1 MSVQSTLKNGLVHRA
16 FLAPIA
22 RPIAVGFSLLLA
34 ILLGLHNPEG
44 PLEQALHNARDSINA
59 KPASGRVH
67 IIEIDAKSLAGLDR
81 WPWPRAHHGKLIDE
95 LDKAGVEQ
103 IVFDVDFSSY
113 SNPDQDLALASAIS
127 NAEGKVVLATF
138 RQPQS
143 TGEAEADLENLPIP
157 ILRKK
162 AFLGSVNV
170 RPDADGQV
178 NAYPFGTVT
187 DSTPRPS
194 LGALLA
200 DASGPVNEEFKIDQ
214 SIDIA
219 SIPRHSFID
228 ILQGQVDPR
237 ELKGKKVIIGA
248 TAIEIGDRYATARF
262 GVIPGVVVQAM
273 AAETLIAGAVLSELG
288 PWPML
293 ALTLIAVLLA
303 LRWTDKRGTSG
314 VAPALLIA
322 LSILLIPL
330 MAERYSI
337 AHLDVTPAL
346 LLLAGSMAAQYVTRT
361 TRQISVERQ
370 IDKDTALP
378 NLTAWQGRADRK
390 GNYTVIVAEIAN
402 FGEIVATLDHAES
415 IKLVRAVADR
425 LELSSGPGELYR
437 IGRERFCWRT
447 EMLDSDDIESAV
459 EASAAMFNA
468 AIPVCGRSIR
478 ATLCFGIATGDISD
492 AQGLAN
498 QATLAAKRAGELGK
512 RAIWHNDSLA
522 EVTDQTLFIL
532 SEFEEALITGQ
543 ISVLYQP
550 KYGLAQDCVTGA
562 EALVRWEHPSKGM
575 VSPSLFVPLLEQQN
589 LMEALTLF
597 VLRQVVED
605 VERWNSVRYPMGCAI
620 NISASL
626 LANAAF
632 AERAV
637 AIIRSSGVD
646 PSLLTIELTE
656 TAALSSQ
663 EMAASSLNQFKQL
676 GTHLS
681 IDDYGTGQST
691 LTYLRS
697 FSADEIK
704 IDQSFVKL
712 IATDNANK
720 IMVRSSIEMAHALGM
735 KVVAEGVEDITA
747 LNVLREFGCDTIQGW
762 LIGKPVSR
770 DEFMQRWCLN
780 LFDSS
785 EGNVANTADR
795 VSQAHRL

>member
-16 FLAPIA
+16 FLAPLA

-34 ILLGLHNPEG
+34 ILLGLYNPEG

-59 KPASGRVH
+59 KSASGRVH

-81 WPWPRAHHGKLIDE
+81 WPWPRAHHAKLIDE

-113 SNPDQDLALASAIS
+113 SNPEQDLALASAIS
-127 NAEGKVVLATF
+127 KAEGKVVLATF

-273 AAETLIAGAVLSELG
+273 AAETLIAGTVLPELG
-288 PWPML
+288 PLPML
-293 ALTLIAVLLA
+293 AFTLIAVLLA

-322 LSILLIPL
+322 LSILLFPL

-370 IDKDTALP
+370 IDTDTALP

-512 RAIWHNDSLA
+512 RVVWHNESLA

-691 LTYLRS
+691 LTYLKS

-785 EGNVANTADR
+785 EGNLANTADR
-795 VSQAHRL
+795 VGQAHRL